1 MENPL
6 VKLEGVSFRYPKSG
20 VEALSGVSLEIPRG
34 SFFALLGPNGAGT
47 TTLLRLL
54 CGRFAKFSGTIALA
68 DEVRGSNAPR
78 SSRGPSASSGPN
90 SRSLCNRNVSRDP
103 SGLSA
108 PASQSAFLDPLA
120 CGILLENPGVYPKL
134 SINEYVDYFVGFYAA
149 RIPDWNEQAARERIA
164 CLAKKLELPALD
176 TRMSALSLGN
186 RQKVQLLR
194 AMATG
199 PKLLILD
206 EPVANLDPISRE
218 TVWKLIADWRKQ
230 EGGTAIVCSHI
241 LAEMEEEATDY
252 AIIDRGRVLK
262 SGRVADIA
270 NETATFKVEVR
281 GNSPAGVTLE
291 QVRVALKNAG
301 IDADVLDEKANLA
314 KLYREVVSNN

>member
-1 MENPL
+1 MENSNPL

-20 VEALSGVSLEIPRG
+20 VDALSDVSLEIPRG
-34 SFFALLGPNGAGT
+34 SFFALLGPNGAGK

-68 DEVRGSNAPR
+68 DEVRGPK
-78 SSRGPSASSGPN
+78 ASSGQKA
-90 SRSLCNRNVSRDP
+90 SAD
-103 SGLSA
+103 SG
-108 PASQSAFLDPLA
+108 SQSAFLDPLA
-120 CGILLENPGVYPKL
+120 CGILLENPGIYPKL

-149 RIPDWNEQAARERIA
+149 RIPEWNERAARERIA
-164 CLAKKLELPALD
+164 RLAKSLELPALD
-176 TRMSALSLGN
+176 TRMAALSLGN

-194 AMATG
+194 AMATD
-199 PKLLILD
+199 PTLLILD

-241 LAEMEEEATDY
+241 LAEMEEEATDF
-252 AIIDRGRVLK
+252 AIIDRGHVLK

-281 GNSPAGVTLE
+281 GDAPAGTTLE
-291 QVRVALKNAG
+291 QVREALKNAG
-301 IDADVLDEKANLA
+301 IDADVTTAQASLSR
-314 KLYREVVSNN
+314 LYRETV